1 MKASSVEHLRLSSQE
16 EGDEDS
22 DRDRDDNSAQM
33 QKMGLKNTTYTIKDN
48 HDTIRSNQTTF
59 NMMIE
64 EMNKVRELPSI
75 RYIFSFE
82 PEEICI
88 KQLRKQVEGCVILE
102 EAMNTASNIWRV
114 FLELY
119 QKLKQIDEEV
129 VLLTCFS
136 DKEKGPKCFD
146 DKDSI
151 KHPKDTAEVITRC
164 Y

>member
-48 HDTIRSNQTTF
+48 HDTIRSNQTTV

-82 PEEICI
+82 PEEVGRST
-88 KQLRKQVEGCVILE
+88 L
-102 EAMNTASNIWRV
+102 S
-114 FLELY
+114 
-119 QKLKQIDEEV
+119 DEPV
-129 VLLTCFS
+129 TTLLTGRRIA
-136 DKEKGPKCFD
+136 DGWIEAVQ
-146 DKDSI
+146 I
-151 KHPKDTAEVITRC
+151 TALNILNR
-164 Y
+164 